1 MPTES
6 LPRCQNNVPQ
16 RYSLL
21 RGRWMQNC
29 NNRHL
34 FAKSV
39 KSERRFRIVAKR
51 WCVAGFIIRRNSV
64 KKTFIALISSISDGD
79 RTQREPNPICKV
91 LYLQTKKYHWVIWPS
106 VLLVQFGASL
116 TRKLKSVLTP
126 PVFPDSLSLQR
137 ISWEKKPDGIC

>member
-1 MPTES
+1 MPIATES

-21 RGRWMQNC
+21 KARWMQNC

-34 FAKSV
+34 LQNRLNQSVVFAFLQKD
-39 KSERRFRIVAKR
+39 
-51 WCVAGFIIRRNSV
+51 GFIRRNSV
-64 KKTFIALISSISDGD
+64 KIKLVALISSISDGD

-116 TRKLKSVLTP
+116 TRKLKSVFTP